1 MPDAE
6 TIDIPAE
13 RQQEILAL
21 EAKLK
26 GNHFEVLGVT
36 PGATSEQVRDAF
48 HALSR
53 KFHPDRYHGRQLGSF
68 RVKIDTIFKRL
79 VEANNVLTDPDK
91 RQKYLDDNPFVRA
104 AIRAATGTNAA
115 FQPQPATPKTAEEEA
130 RDAERRQRLSR
141 HPYLAKVTK
150 IQEHLSKAKAHIAK
164 NEFSHAFSLLNIA
177 TQIDPQNVEVKAL
190 LADVRKKNELQRS
203 ETDFKRALELINQ
216 GNDDLALQALRAAV
230 NASAAN
236 HEAAFKLATL
246 LEKTGG
252 DVKEISSFAQRA
264 VEAAPQKVEYR
275 VLLGRMLEA
284 AGMKSL
290 AKKHF
295 DEALR
300 LGPDHP
306 DVKKHVKKRWP
317 F

>member
-1 MPDAE
+1 MSEPE
-6 TIDIPAE
+6 KVDIPME
-13 RQQEILAL
+13 RQQEILAQESRL
-21 EAKLK
+21 TA
-26 GNHFEVLGVT
+26 NHFEVLGVSA
-36 PGATSEQVRDAF
+36 GAPVEQVRDAF
-48 HALSR
+48 HAMSR
-53 KFHPDRYHGRQLGSF
+53 KFHPDRYHGRQLGPF
-68 RVKIDTIFKRL
+68 KGKIDAIFRRL

-91 RQKYLDDNPFVRA
+91 RQKYLEDNPFVRA
-104 AIRAATGTNAA
+104 AIRAANGTAA
-115 FQPQPATPKTAEEEA
+115 SQPAPAQPRTAEELA
-130 RDAERRQRLSR
+130 RDGERRARLSR

-150 IQEHLSKAKAHIAK
+150 IQEHLAKAKAHIAK

-177 TQIDPQNVEVKAL
+177 SQIDPQNVEVKTL

-203 ETDFKRALELINQ
+203 ETDYKRALDLLGQ
-216 GNDDLALQALRAAV
+216 GNDELAVQALRASV
-230 NASAAN
+230 NASASN

-246 LEKTGG
+246 LERTGG
-252 DVKEISSFAQRA
+252 DVKEISSFAQKA
-264 VEAAPQKVEYR
+264 VDAAPNRVEYR

-284 AGMKSL
+284 AGMKAL

-295 DEALR
+295 EEAVR

>member
-1 MPDAE
+1 MSAE

-26 GNHFEVLGVT
+26 ANHFEVLGVT
-36 PGATSEQVRDAF
+36 PGASSDQVRDAF

-68 RVKIDTIFKRL
+68 KAKLDTIFKRL

-104 AIRAATGTNAA
+104 AIRSATGTNAA
-115 FQPQPATPKTAEEEA
+115 LQPEAAAPKSAEEEA
-130 RDAERRQRLSR
+130 RDAERRLRLAR

-150 IQEHLSKAKAHIAK
+150 IQEHLVKAKAHIAK

-177 TQIDPQNVEVKAL
+177 TQIDPQNVEVKTL
-190 LADVRKKNELQRS
+190 LADVRKKNEVQRS
-203 ETDFKRALELINQ
+203 EGDFKRALDLLNQ
-216 GNDDLALQALRAAV
+216 GNEELALQALRASV
-230 NASAAN
+230 NASASN
-236 HEAAFKLATL
+236 HEAAFKLALL

-252 DVKEISSFAQRA
+252 DIKEISSFAQKA

-275 VLLGRMLEA
+275 VLLGRTLEA

>member
-1 MPDAE
+1 MPEAE

-26 GNHFEVLGVT
+26 ANHFEVLGVT

-53 KFHPDRYHGRQLGSF
+53 KFHPDRFHGRQLGAF
-68 RVKIDTIFKRL
+68 KGKIDTIFKRL

-91 RQKYLDDNPFVRA
+91 RQRYLDENPFVRA
-104 AIRAATGTNAA
+104 AIRAATSSSGVAPAA
-115 FQPQPATPKTAEEEA
+115 APAPKSADEEA
-130 RDAERRQRLSR
+130 RDAERRLRLAR

-150 IQEHLSKAKAHIAK
+150 IQEQLSKARAHIAK
-164 NEFSHAFSLLNIA
+164 NEFSHAFSLLNLA
-177 TQIDPQNVEVKAL
+177 TQIDPQNVEVKTL
-190 LADVRKKNELQRS
+190 LADVRKKNEVQRS
-203 ETDFKRALELINQ
+203 ETDYRRALELLNQ
-216 GNDDLALQALRAAV
+216 GNDELALQALRAAV
-230 NASAAN
+230 NASASN
-236 HEAAFKLATL
+236 HEAAYKLATL
-246 LEKTGG
+246 LEKNGG
-252 DVKEISSFAQRA
+252 DVKEISSFAQKA
-264 VEAAPQKVEYR
+264 VDAAPQKVEYR
-275 VLLGRMLEA
+275 VLLGRMLDA